1 MKKQL
6 LLILIFVMLSY
17 SVRSIIAGTPE
28 KSVVSQSQN
37 NINADSTAAHVSF
50 GAIKINPIQL
60 LFNEIP
66 VSFEMDLQH
75 ERSVQFQVGFIFPSA
90 KKYILRNLF
99 ESNGTNADASSKG
112 LLSYR
117 QSPYNNYG
125 FSFKLE
131 FRKYGRYFYSG
142 PQLMYKNSFYKNVV
156 FEVYGGGI
164 TLNQTESK
172 FSNIFGIGYVLGHQN
187 DSGDLVYDWYGSVGF
202 RVRSMAVTIYSN
214 SKETI
219 TSFYP
224 FINLG
229 LRI

>member
-75 ERSVQFQVGFIFPSA
+75 ERSVQFQGGFIFPSA

-112 LLSYR
+112 LLSYLSLIHISEPTR
-117 QSPYNNYG
+117 PY
-125 FSFKLE
+125 
-131 FRKYGRYFYSG
+131 
-142 PQLMYKNSFYKNVV
+142 
-156 FEVYGGGI
+156 
-164 TLNQTESK
+164 
-172 FSNIFGIGYVLGHQN
+172 
-187 DSGDLVYDWYGSVGF
+187 
-202 RVRSMAVTIYSN
+202 
-214 SKETI
+214 
-219 TSFYP
+219 
-224 FINLG
+224 
-229 LRI
+229 